1 MVTEKKAANA
11 EDNEGYTPLHWATQS
26 KSNKLVPY
34 AYSWNTELMSRGKQ
48 ERIVTHHLIY
58 KPRSGVIV
66 RKVWWKCFIIEKV
79 QCTVKRAGRP
89 RIYSTSLG
97 NDC

>member
-1 MVTEKKAANA
+1 MTEKKAANA

-26 KSNKLVPY
+26 KSKKLVPY

-66 RKVWWKCFIIEKV
+66 RKGGD
-79 QCTVKRAGRP
+79 T
-89 RIYSTSLG
+89 IYNVRCQQRVFLFVTYSIHIPV
-97 NDC
+97 